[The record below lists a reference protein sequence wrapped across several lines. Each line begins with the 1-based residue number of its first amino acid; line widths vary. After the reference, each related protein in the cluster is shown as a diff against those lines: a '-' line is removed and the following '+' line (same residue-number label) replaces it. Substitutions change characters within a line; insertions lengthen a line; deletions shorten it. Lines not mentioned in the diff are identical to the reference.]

1 MNLKLIQGQFQ
12 AIDLLTILTQMVE
25 VKIKY
30 HERQIAKNS
39 NEEDIKSRESKIKF
53 LQNELMEARNFIL
66 QQNGNIQVEATIQ
79 MTSNK

>member
-12 AIDLLTILTQMVE
+12 ATDLLTILTQLVE

-30 HERQIAKNS
+30 HESQIAKNS